1 MKYHNHQNQKPLSAS
16 HFQYDVI
23 PAVQSN
29 LTLSVRET
37 LVRASHGSMTPI
49 LSTLSAD
56 EMPSNFD
63 RRSFDEKYRRYQ
75 ELKTWFTD
83 NQDEINK
90 ILNQGSQPVPNP
102 AEPEPKSSEPE
113 PKNE

>member
-1 MKYHNHQNQKPLSAS
+1 MKFHNHQNQKPLSPS
-16 HFQYDVI
+16 HFQYDEV

-56 EMPSNFD
+56 ETPSNFD

-75 ELKTWFTD
+75 ELKTWFTE

-90 ILNQGSQPVPNP
+90 ILNQGSQSVPAVPEPKP
-102 AEPEPKSSEPE
+102 AEPEPKTE
-113 PKNE
+113 